1 MNWLPHQAESHSTCQ
16 THQTYGQEIGVEG
29 GVVQHQDLEQ
39 AIGTQEGQIQVVVQG
54 DKGLLY
60 QEGDNDKLMV
70 GGQTKVGSVARKD
83 KYT

>member
-1 MNWLPHQAESHSTCQ
+1 M
-16 THQTYGQEIGVEG
+16 
-29 GVVQHQDLEQ
+29 VQHQDLEQ

-60 QEGDNDKLMV
+60 QEGDDNGLMV
-70 GGQTKVGSVARKD
+70 GGQTKVRSGARKD